1 MSIADMEKFTKKKHI
16 TLLPPTQ
23 MNIVSSVG
31 QIDSKTDSG
40 WKDHLNRIAEKHP
53 ESNLGKR
60 YRRHDEVGTPYCLT
74 IDGESKVDNCIT
86 IRDRDT
92 MKQERISIDDAVE
105 IVKEKLSKSI
115 SNHS

>member
-1 MSIADMEKFTKKKHI
+1 MRNLCRLEKHKKKKHI
-16 TLLPPTQ
+16 NLLPPTQ

-60 YRRHDEVGTPYCLT
+60 YRRQGVK
-74 IDGESKVDNCIT
+74 ESKT
-86 IRDRDT
+86 
-92 MKQERISIDDAVE
+92 KAVLA
-105 IVKEKLSKSI
+105 KHRARAKNK
-115 SNHS
+115 

>member
-1 MSIADMEKFTKKKHI
+1 MPTYRFENTKTGEITEELMSISEMEKHKKQKHI
-16 TLLPPTQ
+16 NLLPPTQ

-60 YRRHDEVGTPYCLT
+60 YRRQG
-74 IDGESKVDNCIT
+74 
-86 IRDRDT
+86 
-92 MKQERISIDDAVE
+92 
-105 IVKEKLSKSI
+105 VKESRTRAVLDKHRKRAK
-115 SNHS
+115 NK

>member
-1 MSIADMEKFTKKKHI
+1 MPTYRFENTKTGEITEELMSISEMEAHKKKKHI
-16 TLLPPTQ
+16 NLLPPTQ

-60 YRRHDEVGTPYCLT
+60 YRRQG
-74 IDGESKVDNCIT
+74 
-86 IRDRDT
+86 
-92 MKQERISIDDAVE
+92 
-105 IVKEKLSKSI
+105 VKESRTRAVLDKHRKRAK
-115 SNHS
+115 NK

>member
-1 MSIADMEKFTKKKHI
+1 MPTYRFENTRTGEITEELMSISEMEKHKKKKHI
-16 TLLPPTQ
+16 NLLPPTQ

-60 YRRHDEVGTPYCLT
+60 YRRQG
-74 IDGESKVDNCIT
+74 
-86 IRDRDT
+86 
-92 MKQERISIDDAVE
+92 
-105 IVKEKLSKSI
+105 VKESRTRAVLDKHRKRAK
-115 SNHS
+115 NK

>member
-1 MSIADMEKFTKKKHI
+1 MPTYRFENTKTGEIYEELMSITEMEKHKKKKHI
-16 TLLPPTQ
+16 NLLPPTQ

-60 YRRHDEVGTPYCLT
+60 YRRQGVK
-74 IDGESKVDNCIT
+74 ESKT
-86 IRDRDT
+86 
-92 MKQERISIDDAVE
+92 KAVLA
-105 IVKEKLSKSI
+105 KHRARAKNK
-115 SNHS
+115 

>member
-1 MSIADMEKFTKKKHI
+1 MPTYRFENTKTGEITEELMSISEMEKHKKKKHI
-16 TLLPPTQ
+16 NLLPPTQ

-60 YRRHDEVGTPYCLT
+60 YRRQGVK
-74 IDGESKVDNCIT
+74 ESKT
-86 IRDRDT
+86 
-92 MKQERISIDDAVE
+92 KAV
-105 IVKEKLSKSI
+105 INKHRKRAATK
-115 SNHS
+115 